1 MIRDATGYSQIV
13 CANVPLCLRDPIRC
27 LPDYYLIARVPREKF
42 RRLFLHRH
50 IETQNPESD
59 AEDRRAEEVFLIVGR
74 ESMERKKV
82 GRMSPFSSR

>member
-42 RRLFLHRH
+42 RRLFLHRDA
-50 IETQNPESD
+50 ESRSD
-59 AEDRRAEEVFLIVGR
+59 AEDRHAEEVFLIVGR

>member
-42 RRLFLHRH
+42 RRLFLHRDA
-50 IETQNPESD
+50 ECRSD